1 MYGEVRS
8 RPRMEP
14 FTSSLDSVV
23 EVEGL
28 EIVKRNLMI
37 VAVEHYSLGL
47 KTFQITITIMN

>member
-23 EVEGL
+23 EVDDSVVDEL
-28 EIVKRNLMI
+28 L
-37 VAVEHYSLGL
+37 VEPELLWLLGL
-47 KTFQITITIMN
+47 